1 MLDSVLTA
9 KVLVDVGTQCH
20 KYNIVGLESRV
31 DSEQLFPPKN
41 DIIEHVQSSSLLPLT
56 SQLPVSKYQV
66 LALWILIM
74 LLRCFFHNRMV
85 VPMLMDARLVV
96 SSAHFWARA
105 FFRLMGTVL
114 QQRRCVRQVQQLV
127 GLMWPRKWWKNP
139 IRCRNMK
146 NKLHRYAIYVIFKWF
161 SKILQQNSLGTV
173 CNILYRNVLYCLLLN
188 TLDVYFVSQTYH
200 SKDLSLFD
208 VQPNKLEL

>member
-1 MLDSVLTA
+1 
-9 KVLVDVGTQCH
+9 
-20 KYNIVGLESRV
+20 
-31 DSEQLFPPKN
+31 
-41 DIIEHVQSSSLLPLT
+41 
-56 SQLPVSKYQV
+56 
-66 LALWILIM
+66 
-74 LLRCFFHNRMV
+74 
-85 VPMLMDARLVV
+85 
-96 SSAHFWARA
+96 
-105 FFRLMGTVL
+105 
-114 QQRRCVRQVQQLV
+114 
-127 GLMWPRKWWKNP
+127 
-139 IRCRNMK
+139 MK